1 MLFKVHAEL
10 FRKAF
15 PLYGSELGSTHPALP
30 KRYYCLGINKKHQKK
45 KKKKKKKTYRR
56 KQIDKN
62 IGVQCKRRLQFLKEV
77 DVIQDF
83 SFIFLYAKSGLF
95 CV

>member
-30 KRYYCLGINKKHQKK
+30 KRYYCLGINKKHPKK
-45 KKKKKKKTYRR
+45 NNLLILLSATCTLKA
-56 KQIDKN
+56 DLSS
-62 IGVQCKRRLQFLKEV
+62 CKPPP
-77 DVIQDF
+77 
-83 SFIFLYAKSGLF
+83 YLF
-95 CV
+95 